1 MKLNDYQDEARK
13 TAIYPID
20 DGLTY
25 TALGLCG
32 EAGEVAEKIKK
43 WIRGDNGISLKE
55 DLLYELG
62 DVLWY
67 LSNLAFELNYTL
79 EDVAKV
85 NLDKL
90 GVRMKNDKIKGS
102 GDNR

>member
-1 MKLNDYQDEARK
+1 MKLNDYQNEARK

-43 WIRGDNGISLKE
+43 FIRGDTTFVES

-67 LSNLAFELNYTL
+67 LSNLAFECGYTL
-79 EDVAKV
+79 QEVAEV
-85 NLDKL
+85 NLNKL
-90 GVRMKNDKIKGS
+90 EARMLSDTIKGD
-102 GDNR
+102 GDRR

>member
-1 MKLNDYQDEARK
+1 MENRLNF
-13 TAIYPID
+13 
-20 DGLTY
+20 
-25 TALGLCG
+25 
-32 EAGEVAEKIKK
+32 IKNK
-43 WIRGDNGISLKE
+43 MCKRIIRAFKESKE

>member
-43 WIRGDNGISLKE
+43 FIRGDNSISLKE

>member
-1 MKLNDYQDEARK
+1 MKLNDYQNEARK

-25 TALGLCG
+25 VALGLCG

-43 WIRGDNGISLKE
+43 FIRGDTTFVES

-67 LSNLAFELNYTL
+67 LSNLAFECGYTL
-79 EDVAKV
+79 QEVAEV
-85 NLDKL
+85 NLNKL
-90 GVRMKNDKIKGS
+90 EARMLNDTIKGD
-102 GDNR
+102 GDRR

>member
-1 MKLNDYQDEARK
+1 MKLNDYQNEARK

-43 WIRGDNGISLKE
+43 FIRGDNSISLKE
-55 DLLYELG
+55 DLLHELG

-67 LSNLAFELNYTL
+67 LSNLAFECGYTL
-79 EDVAKV
+79 QEVAEV
-85 NLDKL
+85 NLNKL
-90 GVRMKNDKIKGS
+90 GARMLSDTIKGN
-102 GDNR
+102 GDRR

>member
-1 MKLNDYQDEARK
+1 MKLNDYQNEARK

-43 WIRGDNGISLKE
+43 FIRGDTTFVES

-67 LSNLAFELNYTL
+67 LSNLAFECGYTL
-79 EDVAKV
+79 QEVAEV
-85 NLDKL
+85 NLNKL
-90 GVRMKNDKIKGS
+90 GARMLSDTIKGD
-102 GDNR
+102 GDRR

>member
-90 GVRMKNDKIKGS
+90 GVRMKNDTIKGS